1 MSQGGFFE
9 QKRASPASLVV
20 VVALHVGVL
29 GAVALVKGPVF
40 DPPFFPPTQVT
51 FIPLPEI
58 PPEVPPEPVQVPQTR
73 MTVVTPQV
81 PNLPPLPRNP
91 QIEAPQIP
99 VGPPLIPI
107 DRGTGAVAPSN
118 PPPHVPVRR
127 DADFDPRFAAMLRPP
142 YPASEQRAQRNGTVR
157 IRVTIGTDGRV
168 RAAERVSATSDA
180 FWAAAERQA
189 LTRWRFRPATLD
201 GRPVESV
208 KVLTLHFRIEDV

>member
-9 QKRASPASLVV
+9 ARRGSPASLAL
-20 VVALHVGVL
+20 VVALHTGVL
-29 GAVALVKGPVF
+29 GAVALIKGPEITKHLFRPIEVEL
-40 DPPFFPPTQVT
+40 
-51 FIPLPEI
+51 IPLPQD
-58 PPEVPPEPVQVPQTR
+58 PPEVPPDPVRVPEQR
-73 MTVVTPQV
+73 PTVVP
-81 PNLPPLPRNP
+81 PIIRDLPPPPHNPPVEVPRDP
-91 QIEAPQIP
+91 PGP
-99 VGPPLIPI
+99 VGPPTGQ
-107 DRGTGAVAPSN
+107 GTVAPAD
-118 PPPHVPVRR
+118 PPAHVPVRR
-127 DADFDPRFAAMLRPP
+127 DADFDPRFAANLRPP
-142 YPASEQRAQRNGTVR
+142 YPASEQRAQRNGMVR